1 MDFKSILSKLD
12 SMEAPASTPAAPTL
26 DKAVQ
31 LNEDAQLRVLS
42 GQTTY
47 VAEAKKK
54 KDEEKKEEKVDEAT
68 KTDKPWTDMKGNK
81 HPGTAVK
88 GEKYTG
94 KEAEKEE
101 KSDKKSKKDE
111 SVEVEFKSKF
121 MKMVEA
127 KKEEADKKKAN
138 AKKKKMDEAKK
149 PDDDNDGVP
158 DWADKKPG
166 EDDNADKKKDGKKGM
181 SDKQAKYF
189 GKKTVKEA
197 SDDDADFDNI
207 SHGVSSPEEKKKQEK
222 SMIDTFKKS
231 GKKANPDSQIG
242 RLMKKHGVSLES
254 KMMPKGKKRPVK
266 ESVENVLSFRDM
278 IKLVQESGGQQQIDP
293 IDTTL
298 FAWAQRVAASKY
310 TESAKA
316 EVFAGMLYERN
327 GGRFEMYD
335 VLSES
340 KKKVVESRV
349 QLDEGMMDKVKSLL
363 MSKLAPKLSDQEKDK
378 MASVAKSVLG
388 KDRADKSDFTLA
400 NIKAIA
406 KALGAKPEPAAE
418 SIEEGPIGDF
428 FGQKKVD
435 PKSGQGTLGG
445 IDAWDKSAT
454 LGEKL
459 SSLTGVLG
467 GAAATIA
474 GLFGGPAWLIIPG
487 ILAIMFMSQI
497 GMSKGGSY

>member
-1 MDFKSILSKLD
+1 MATEKISRKIKMDFKSLLSKLD

-31 LNEDAQLRVLS
+31 LNEDAQLRVLA

-54 KDEEKKEEKVDEAT
+54 KDEEKKEEKKVDEAT

-88 GEKYTG
+88 GDKYTG
-94 KEAEKEE
+94 KDAEKEE
-101 KSDKKSKKDE
+101 KADKKSKKDE

-127 KKEEADKKKAN
+127 KKEEADKKKAD
-138 AKKKKMDEAKK
+138 AKKKKMDEAAR
-149 PDDDNDGVP
+149 PDYADIDDDGDEKETMK
-158 DWADKKPG
+158 DAAADKKAG
-166 EDDNADKKKDGKKGM
+166 NKGDNKKDSGKKGM
-181 SDKQAKYF
+181 SAAQEKYF
-189 GKKTVKEA
+189 GKK
-197 SDDDADFDNI
+197 N
-207 SHGVSSPEEKKKQEK
+207 
-222 SMIDTFKKS
+222 
-231 GKKANPDSQIG
+231 
-242 RLMKKHGVSLES
+242 ES

-278 IKLVQESGGQQQIDP
+278 IKLVQESGGQQAIDP

-340 KKKVVESRV
+340 KKK
-349 QLDEGMMDKVKSLL
+349 
-363 MSKLAPKLSDQEKDK
+363 
-378 MASVAKSVLG
+378 
-388 KDRADKSDFTLA
+388 
-400 NIKAIA
+400 
-406 KALGAKPEPAAE
+406 
-418 SIEEGPIGDF
+418 
-428 FGQKKVD
+428 
-435 PKSGQGTLGG
+435 
-445 IDAWDKSAT
+445 
-454 LGEKL
+454 
-459 SSLTGVLG
+459 
-467 GAAATIA
+467 
-474 GLFGGPAWLIIPG
+474 
-487 ILAIMFMSQI
+487 
-497 GMSKGGSY
+497 